1 MAAVN
6 LNTEQFYK
14 LMEEGKTVLL
24 DFWAPWCVYC
34 RRISSAYD
42 KLAEQYGDRLVV
54 AKINI
59 DDEPVAANQE
69 QIRVIPTLVLYQ
81 GGEAIASIVAPE
93 SKAKIEEFL
102 RDNLDL

>member
-1 MAAVN
+1 MSAMN
-6 LNTEQFYK
+6 LNTEQFNK
-14 LMEEGKTVLL
+14 LMEEGRTVLL

-34 RRISSAYD
+34 RRISAAYD
-42 KLAEQYGDRLVV
+42 KLAEQYGDKLVI

-59 DDEPVAANQE
+59 DDEPVIANLE
-69 QIRVIPTLVLYQ
+69 QIQVIPTLVLYQ
-81 GGEAIASIVAPE
+81 GGESVASIVAPE

>member
-1 MAAVN
+1 MAAMN

-14 LMEEGKTVLL
+14 MIEEGKTILL

-34 RRISSAYD
+34 RRISAAYD
-42 KLAEQYGDRLVV
+42 KLAEQYGDKLVI
-54 AKINI
+54 AKINV
-59 DDEPVAANQE
+59 DEEPEAEIRE
-69 QIRVIPTLVLYQ
+69 QIRLIPTLVLYQ
-81 GGEAIASIVAPE
+81 GGERLDSIVAPE